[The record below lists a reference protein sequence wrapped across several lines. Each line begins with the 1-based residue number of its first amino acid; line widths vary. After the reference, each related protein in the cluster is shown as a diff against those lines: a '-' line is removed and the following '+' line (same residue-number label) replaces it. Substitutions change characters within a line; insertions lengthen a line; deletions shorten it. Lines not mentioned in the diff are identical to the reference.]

1 LLTFAYENFGPLE
14 FVAIDF
20 ETATF
25 AGSSACAVG
34 IVTMNQGAIVDEFYT
49 LIQPPRNEYFYSNIR
64 VHGITPADTENAPTF
79 EELYD
84 EIKRRLLDKKIIAHN
99 EAFDRG
105 VLRKSLEYYQI
116 FEPDLNLQYPWE
128 CTVKLYRKKK
138 EGKANLKAC
147 CERHDIVLDHHNALS
162 DARACALLYW
172 KHLAPLFA

>member
-1 LLTFAYENFGPLE
+1 LE

-25 AGSSACAVG
+25 AGYSACAVG
-34 IVTMNQGAIVDEFYT
+34 IVCMNQGIIVDEYYT
-49 LIQPPRNEYFYSNIR
+49 LIQPPLNEYYYSNNR
-64 VHGITPADTENAPTF
+64 VHGITPNETENALTF
-79 EELYD
+79 DEVFP
-84 EIKRRLLDKKIIAHN
+84 EIKKRLLDRKIIAHN
-99 EAFDRG
+99 ESFDRG
-105 VLRKSLEYYQI
+105 VLRKSLEYYEMY
-116 FEPDLNLQYPWE
+116 EPDLNLQYPWE